1 MLFQLIIHQFFCS
14 ISKRNEFNKGKG
26 RDLWKFNNSL
36 ISTTDFVEEMK
47 QLKILNN
54 NNCRNQNKLTK

>member
-1 MLFQLIIHQFFCS
+1 MLFQLIIHQFFWS

-26 RDLWKFNNSL
+26 RDLWKFKNSL
-36 ISTTDFVEEMK
+36 ISNTDFVEEMK